1 MFSILNPLPSSLPI
15 PPLWVIPV
23 HQPQASS
30 IVHRTWTGDSFHIW
44 YYTCFNA
51 ILPNRFLKCVNASR
65 LQTLFLVYHNP
76 LVHLL
81 SFVRFFVTPWI
92 AACQSSLFF
101 VISQTLLKLL
111 SLGPVMPSNHLILCH
126 TLLLPSSI
134 FISIRVFSNEPALCI
149 RWPKYWSFS
158 FSISPFN
165 EYSVL
170 ISFKNDRFDLL
181 AVPGTLKNLLQHH
194 NPYDSLSA
202 YTWDI
207 LGQDS

>member
-1 MFSILNPLPSSLPI
+1 M
-15 PPLWVIPV
+15 
-23 HQPQASS
+23 
-30 IVHRTWTGDSFHIW
+30 
-44 YYTCFNA
+44 
-51 ILPNRFLKCVNASR
+51 
-65 LQTLFLVYHNP
+65 LQDCTHFLVYHNP

-81 SFVRFFVTPWI
+81 SYVGFFVTPWT

-101 VISQTLLKLL
+101 VISQTLLKLM
-111 SLGPVMPSNHLILCH
+111 SLGPVMPSNHLILCR

-134 FISIRVFSNEPALCI
+134 FISIRVFSNESALCI

-202 YTWDI
+202 YT
-207 LGQDS
+207 